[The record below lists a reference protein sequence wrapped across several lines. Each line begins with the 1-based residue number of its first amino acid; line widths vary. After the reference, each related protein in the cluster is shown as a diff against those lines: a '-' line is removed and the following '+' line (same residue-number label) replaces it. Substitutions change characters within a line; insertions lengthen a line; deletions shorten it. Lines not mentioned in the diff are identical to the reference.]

1 MKIFFPTSAV
11 LSFVAEFA
19 CFTLSVNSLNSGVV
33 IYLLWSG
40 ILISMVLRAAVAA
53 INKLVIRDTS
63 SFTLFILLLRVVL
76 IAKLEILGILSS
88 ISLILAL

>member
-11 LSFVAEFA
+11 LSFVAKFA

-63 SFTLFILLLRVVL
+63 SLTLFILLLRIVL

>member
-1 MKIFFPTSAV
+1 
-11 LSFVAEFA
+11 
-19 CFTLSVNSLNSGVV
+19 
-33 IYLLWSG
+33 
-40 ILISMVLRAAVAA
+40 MVLRAAVAA